1 MTTGDRPRPDR
12 PKPGQ
17 KKPIPPRVRTDPQ
30 RGWTL
35 IPPHCAIELEADLD
49 DAEMLL
55 KEGDPESAR
64 DAVLY
69 LLEECQDLLAGHELL
84 GRIAER
90 EPADLAVAQGHYG
103 YVFELALKWLGP
115 QADSAMDKSKRINRT
130 ALACAEGLCRV
141 LDKRGQKAKA
151 AQVRQQIDFWSG
163 KSRSRRPAHGPGG
176 GGRPSGPANRP
187 APGPAR
193 RNPRPDRPGTDG
205 SAGQGGE

>member
-1 MTTGDRPRPDR
+1 MTTGDRPRPNR

-17 KKPIPPRVRTDPQ
+17 NKPIPPRVRNEPG

-35 IPPHCAIELEADLD
+35 VPPHCALELEADLD

-103 YVFELALKWLGP
+103 YVFELTLKWLGNLALAP
-115 QADSAMDKSKRINRT
+115 MDKSKRINRT
-130 ALACAEGLCRV
+130 ALACAEGLVRV
-141 LDKRGQKAKA
+141 LEKRGQKGKA
-151 AQVRQQIDFWSG
+151 TQVRQHADAWSG
-163 KSRSRRPAHGPGG
+163 KSASAGRVAPSGPGG
-176 GGRPSGPANRP
+176 PPRRHQPGPFGNRP
-187 APGPAR
+187 PIR
-193 RNPRPDRPGTDG
+193 KPDRPGSGDKP
-205 SAGQGGE
+205 GQGD